1 MALIS
6 QSSGNS
12 SLSSKGTKHTGP
24 ASSFIGRLRISIAAM
39 TVREKRLTVILLLL
53 ALTLSVVKG
62 YGTYQT
68 QTKMVPADGGRYREG
83 VVGELKY
90 LNPIW
95 VQSDADKS
103 VSKLMFSGLVRI
115 ERETILPDVAESWS
129 VSDDGRRYVFNL
141 RSDVVFH
148 DGSKL
153 TADDVAYTIESIKL
167 SSNGNSKSP
176 LFEVWQGVSVVVE
189 SDHTLVLELPRS
201 NGPFIYYADFGIMPH
216 HISSDE
222 FARRFIGSGP
232 YQLVNAT
239 MAGSQISQLQLKRND
254 QYYGGRPYLEF
265 FDLSFYSDQSAALQ
279 VFQKGE
285 VNALFGAMPAQGNVS
300 NMSYLSAKRLG
311 LLFNLRNEKLQDKE
325 LRRKI
330 VTGET
335 LENKVELT
343 LTALNSPTQQSL
355 VDELK
360 TKLGRQN
367 IELQVQSLGM
377 VQLREVIDSKT
388 YELLL
393 YGFDFSRDRDPYL
406 FWHSSQVERLNF
418 AGYADRDSDIFLED
432 ARGITDRAT
441 RDAKYNEFYEKLAN
455 EFVVIYYDPL
465 SYVYVTDSKI
475 KNIKPITGYE
485 AASRYSQ
492 VNEWYIKERRTR
504 K

>member
-1 MALIS
+1 M
-6 QSSGNS
+6 
-12 SLSSKGTKHTGP
+12 
-24 ASSFIGRLRISIAAM
+24 
-39 TVREKRLTVILLLL
+39 
-53 ALTLSVVKG
+53 
-62 YGTYQT
+62 
-68 QTKMVPADGGRYREG
+68 
-83 VVGELKY
+83 
-90 LNPIW
+90 
-95 VQSDADKS
+95 
-103 VSKLMFSGLVRI
+103 
-115 ERETILPDVAESWS
+115 
-129 VSDDGRRYVFNL
+129 
-141 RSDVVFH
+141 
-148 DGSKL
+148 
-153 TADDVAYTIESIKL
+153 
-167 SSNGNSKSP
+167 
-176 LFEVWQGVSVVVE
+176 
-189 SDHTLVLELPRS
+189 
-201 NGPFIYYADFGIMPH
+201 
-216 HISSDE
+216 
-222 FARRFIGSGP
+222 
-232 YQLVNAT
+232 
-239 MAGSQISQLQLKRND
+239 
-254 QYYGGRPYLEF
+254 
-265 FDLSFYSDQSAALQ
+265 
-279 VFQKGE
+279 
-285 VNALFGAMPAQGNVS
+285 
-300 NMSYLSAKRLG
+300 
-311 LLFNLRNEKLQDKE
+311 
-325 LRRKI
+325 
-330 VTGET
+330 
-335 LENKVELT
+335 
-343 LTALNSPTQQSL
+343 